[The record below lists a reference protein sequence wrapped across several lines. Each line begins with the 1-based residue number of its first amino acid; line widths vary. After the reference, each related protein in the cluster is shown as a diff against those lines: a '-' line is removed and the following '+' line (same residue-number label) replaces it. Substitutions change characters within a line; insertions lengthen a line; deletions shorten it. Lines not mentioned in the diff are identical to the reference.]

1 MERESYYFLLLL
13 IAFAICIGVFW
24 FQFNN
29 DVATFMIINNTEVQE
44 GDTFKGALIDAYGM
58 SVPNKTITY
67 HKPGYQMGTL
77 VDTQTDEPGYQM
89 GTLVDTQTDENGE
102 FFIENAQYLED
113 AGKDNY
119 YGNFTFAG
127 DDKYQGCTYIGNVTV
142 IPN

>member
-29 DVATFMIINNTEVQE
+29 DVATFMIINDTEVQE
-44 GDTFKGALIDAYGM
+44 GHAFKGALIDAYGM

-77 VDTQTDEPGYQM
+77 VDTQTDE
-89 GTLVDTQTDENGE
+89 NGE

-119 YGNFTFAG
+119 YGDFTFAG
-127 DDKYQGCTYIGNVTV
+127 DDRYQGSTYLGNVTV

>member
-13 IAFAICIGVFW
+13 IALVICIGVFW

-77 VDTQTDEPGYQM
+77 VDTQTDE
-89 GTLVDTQTDENGE
+89 NGE

-119 YGNFTFAG
+119 YGDFTFAG